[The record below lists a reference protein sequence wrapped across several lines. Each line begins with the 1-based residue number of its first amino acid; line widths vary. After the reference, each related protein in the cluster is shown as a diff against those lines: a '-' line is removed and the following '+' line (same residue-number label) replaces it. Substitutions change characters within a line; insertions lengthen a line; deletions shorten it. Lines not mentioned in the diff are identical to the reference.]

1 MFFFAPLDCAQFFPA
16 GNSLNVPNF
25 FLGNTRTQDHISS
38 SICSFFSQWLPSH
51 NFFQSFLLCRNFLK
65 ITCFCPCHS
74 QKSNGW
80 SAMIGGKQYIGFYTT
95 KDRESTECQVT
106 GRGWSIQQ
114 TPGLNKEGF
123 CQGDAST
130 QTLQEPCTVMC
141 YSYYL
146 PTK

>member
-130 QTLQEPCTVMC
+130 QTLQEP
-141 YSYYL
+141 
-146 PTK
+146 